1 MEKFNLERALAGEP
15 VCTRDGNEVTQLTYF
30 QETDDL
36 FIVGG
41 VLERE
46 LYLWQ
51 TNGRFLETKEHPKDL
66 FMKPKE
72 NAIWVNVHSKD
83 SRIWIVEGDDD
94 GFKTEQEAK
103 RYSFGDIYYIK
114 TLRITDNRDT
124 I

>member
-1 MEKFNLERALAGEP
+1 MEEFNLERALSGEP
-15 VCTRDGNEVTQLTYF
+15 VCTRDGRDVTQLIRF
-30 QETDDL
+30 KCEEKMKL
-36 FIVGG
+36 FG
-41 VLERE
+41 VLDEGVH
-46 LYLWQ
+46 YWNDDGSWKVDSD
-51 TNGRFLETKEHPKDL
+51 TNNKDL